1 MHIHVYSGP
10 TDHMSRFYKMET
22 CLNFYTRKANRVL
35 NKIYDGH
42 LQVCGLKGGQ
52 FTILRVIDKF
62 KQTTNRE
69 LQDALLIDQT
79 TLSRSLKPLIRDG
92 FIEVRQGE
100 DLRVKLLSLPPKGK
114 KLLNEATSYW
124 QDAQNEVKR
133 RLGKKSSEQLLAITN
148 HVAELGA

>member
-1 MHIHVYSGP
+1 
-10 TDHMSRFYKMET
+10 MET

-42 LQVCGLKGGQ
+42 LQACGLKGGQ
-52 FTILRVIDKF
+52 YTILRVIENH

-69 LQDALLIDQT
+69 LQDMLLLDQT
-79 TLSRSLKPLIRDG
+79 TLSRSLKPLVRDG
-92 FIEVRQGE
+92 FLEVQQGE
-100 DLRVKLLSLPPKGK
+100 DLRVKLLSLSPKGK
-114 KLLNEATSYW
+114 KLIKEATRYW

-148 HVAELGA
+148 TVAELGA